1 MKKISGRIISIIS
14 TIRVYH
20 HVLNFFL
27 KNILKE
33 VVGIQ
38 TKAPSEVMSLHSVG
52 YLLSMVDSVQ
62 RELCLKIC
70 SNFSR
75 EWTG

>member
-1 MKKISGRIISIIS
+1 MCR
-14 TIRVYH
+14 
-20 HVLNFFL
+20 NFFEEYF
-27 KNILKE
+27 KE

-38 TKAPSEVMSLHSVG
+38 TRALSEVMSLHSVG

-70 SNFSR
+70 SNFSK
-75 EWTG
+75 EWMG